1 MYLPNKYEQQAL
13 TLIENERAA
22 WKWGAVWV
30 SNDASFV
37 IRNEIDIARKNYY
50 GIFEK
55 GTDSETGLKNLWVPL
70 TEWSV
75 EGMVK
80 NVDLDTKDINI
91 KSPEA
96 KYNPVAST
104 MKCILFNYLG
114 KIHFGEKLND
124 TIRRTCI
131 DGTGILKVYEKY
143 SDEFK
148 KKMIHLTVVDP
159 LNIIVDPTFNSLQ
172 EVPVLERVIMTK
184 DEVYEHTDWK
194 NLNEITYKEGS
205 VPTTVIYERWGK
217 IPLSLITK
225 RESDEDKWI
234 EGCVICS
241 GAPGDEQNA
250 SLKTFKPAIIH
261 KIFKN
266 KKGVKP
272 YEEVCLKK
280 VPCRGWGRG
289 IPEMLKGLQTW
300 LNTVVNVK
308 RNNALIFQTGLFKVK
323 KGSGITRQQIEKLG
337 AGGAIPV
344 DNMEDIQP
352 LRTDDLKPSVYREE
366 IDIMSMAD
374 RVSGIF
380 EMARGETLPSSMPA
394 TTAVLQEKGSRSTFS
409 LIQENVGLFLER
421 LFKRHI
427 IPSIVENLTEGEIL
441 RITGQP
447 EDLDKIDEAGIN
459 YLINEEIGKYT
470 NQHGHAPLFG
480 DIQELKQKAQN
491 HLKKFGKDRFV
502 EIVRHIFN
510 TEYDIEVY
518 ITDEKFDKSVL
529 VKQLTDLLFVFG
541 RVPGINVDVD
551 GIMKE
556 ILDIMGIS
564 GSRFIKKV
572 EPPAIQA
579 QQVQQGQAMPRQ
591 ATPQGEFERASLT
604 GILSPK
610 ERMTQSS
617 GM

>member
-1 MYLPNKYEQQAL
+1 MYLPSKYEKQAL
-13 TLIENERAA
+13 TLIENERAS
-22 WKWGAVWV
+22 WEWGNVWV

-37 IRNEIDIARKNYY
+37 IRDEIDGARKNYY

-55 GTDSETGLKNLWVPL
+55 GKDSETGLERLWVPL

-80 NVDLDTKDINI
+80 NVDLDTKDVNI

-104 MKCILFNYLG
+104 LKCILFNILG
-114 KIHFGEKLND
+114 KIHFGETLNNL
-124 TIRRTCI
+124 IRRTCI
-131 DGTGILKVYEKY
+131 DGTGIVKVYEKY

-148 KKMIHLTVVDP
+148 KKMIQVKVIDP
-159 LNIIVDPTFNSLQ
+159 LNIIIDPTFESLQ
-172 EVPVLERVIMTK
+172 EVPLIERVIMTR
-184 DEVYEHTDWK
+184 DEIYNQGGWK
-194 NLNEITYKEGS
+194 NLEEITYKKGS
-205 VPTTVIYERWGK
+205 VPTTAVYERWGK

-225 RESDEDKWI
+225 RESDENKWL
-234 EGCVICS
+234 EGCIICS
-241 GAPGDEQNA
+241 GAPGDEDNA
-250 SLKTFKPAIIH
+250 SLKSFKPAVVH
-261 KIFKN
+261 KIFIN
-266 KKGVKP
+266 KKGIKP
-272 YEEVCLKK
+272 YEEICLKK
-280 VPCRGWGRG
+280 VPGRGWGRG
-289 IPEMLKGLQTW
+289 IPEMLKGLQKW

-394 TTAVLQEKGSRSTFS
+394 TTAILQEKGSRSTFS
-409 LIQENVGLFLER
+409 LIQENIGLLLER

-427 IPSIVENLTEGEIL
+427 IPSTIENLTEGEVL

-447 EDLDKIDEAGIN
+447 EDLEKIDEAGIN
-459 YLINEEIGKYT
+459 YLINEEIAKYKK
-470 NQHGHAPLFG
+470 QHGRAPLFG
-480 DIQELKQKAQN
+480 DIQELKVKAQN

-502 EIVRHIFN
+502 EIVKHIFD
-510 TEYDIEVY
+510 TSYDVEVY
-518 ITDEKFDKSVL
+518 ITDEKFDKSVM
-529 VKQLTDLLFVFG
+529 VKQLTDLLFAFG
-541 RVPGINVDVD
+541 RIPGINLDID
-551 GIMKE
+551 AITKE

-572 EPPAIQA
+572 EPPVM
-579 QQVQQGQAMPRQ
+579 QQQMQQGQAMPREI
-591 ATPQGEFERASLT
+591 TPQGEFGRATLE
-604 GILSPK
+604 GVISPREK
-610 ERMTQSS
+610 ITNKS

>member
-1 MYLPNKYEQQAL
+1 MFFPDKYQKQAL
-13 TLIENERAA
+13 ELIENERAA
-22 WKWGAVWV
+22 WEWGVVWV

-37 IRNEIDIARKNYY
+37 IRDEIDTARKNYY

-55 GTDSETGLKNLWVPL
+55 DKDSETGLERLWVPL

-104 MKCILFNYLG
+104 LKCILFNFLG
-114 KIHFGEKLND
+114 KIHFGERLND

-131 DGTGILKVYEKY
+131 DGTGIVKVYEKY

-148 KKMIHLTVVDP
+148 RKMIDLRVVDP
-159 LNIIVDPTFNSLQ
+159 LNIIVDPTFYSLQ
-172 EVPVLERVIMTK
+172 EVPVLERVIMTR
-184 DEVYEHTDWK
+184 DEIDKQIGWENTKEIVYSK
-194 NLNEITYKEGS
+194 GS
-205 VPTTVIYERWGK
+205 VPQAAIFERWGK
-217 IPLSLITK
+217 IPLSLVTK
-225 RESDEDKWI
+225 KESDGNKWE
-234 EGCVICS
+234 EGCIIS
-241 GAPGDEQNA
+241 SAAPGDKETTA
-250 SLKTFKPAIIH
+250 LKDFKPAVIH
-261 KIFKN
+261 KIFIN
-266 KKGVKP
+266 KKGIKP
-272 YEEVCLKK
+272 YEEICLKK
-280 VPCRGWGRG
+280 VPGRGWGRG
-289 IPEMLKGLQTW
+289 IPEMLKGLQKW

-352 LRTDDLKPSVYREE
+352 LRMDDLKPSVYREE

-394 TTAVLQEKGSRSTFS
+394 TTAILQEKGSRSTFS
-409 LIQENVGLFLER
+409 LIQENIGLFLER
-421 LFKRHI
+421 LFKRHL

-447 EDLDKIDEAGIN
+447 EDLERIDEAGIN
-459 YLINEEIGKYT
+459 YFLNEAIAKYKK
-470 NQHGHAPLFG
+470 QHGHAPLFG
-480 DIQELKQKAQN
+480 DIQILRQKVEK
-491 HLKKFGKDRFV
+491 HLKSFGKDRFV
-502 EIVRHIFN
+502 EIVKHIFD
-510 TEYDIEVY
+510 TEYDVEVY
-518 ITDEKFDKSVL
+518 ITDEKFDKSVM

-572 EPPAIQA
+572 EPPAM
-579 QQVQQGQAMPRQ
+579 QVQQGQAMPRETSQ
-591 ATPQGEFERASLT
+591 QGEFGRASLE
-604 GILSPK
+604 GIISPREK
-610 ERMTQSS
+610 ITPRS